1 MRWLIRRVV
10 KKGKGSVSYEE
21 DIHYGDVLTIG
32 RGSDQAIF
40 LPDLRVALEHAKV
53 TFIGGGQYKVESLIL
68 AGIRVNNEITHAT
81 TVGPGAMIEIG
92 ATRVQL
98 LEPPVDYDA
107 GVEISAL
114 DKTEEKALKAAKA
127 LPTSLSQTWI
137 SKRKPAWILFLLI
150 AAFFFVLP
158 LMTHFSY
165 GWSQILRKSP
175 LPSQQTWSAGPLAPA
190 HQAFGS
196 DCKQCHEK
204 AFVQVLDSA
213 CARCHGN
220 TKAHADPAKFNLP
233 ELGEARC
240 KSCHQDHLG
249 QLGLVRKDQEL
260 CSDCHRN
267 LKDHTKGA
275 STLIDVADFG
285 AVKKSPHPEFQVD
298 MPAWDADGKFTPVRT
313 RLAPGLKETS
323 GLIYPHDKHLRAEG
337 LKTPDGVK
345 YLTCA
350 NCHTL
355 EPGGAR
361 FKPVNFETMC
371 QSCHRLDFDVLAPDR
386 QVPHG
391 KVSEIIFM
399 LDEFY
404 GERALEGGYQDATA
418 PFIVQQRRRPGEPM
432 SQQQTQEALAWA
444 RTKARQ
450 VGETLFTTKACKTC
464 HTIERGTTPAKPW
477 IVAPVRVAG
486 EWYPRSH
493 FNHDSHQ
500 TNITEARK
508 ELCEDCHAAKAS
520 KASSDLL
527 IPGIDNCRQC
537 HGGEKVKD
545 KIAST
550 CIECHGYHQSK
561 FLVLTELQA
570 RAAKKP

>member
-127 LPTSLSQTWI
+127 LPTALAQTWI
-137 SKRKPAWILFLLI
+137 SKRKPAWLLFVLI
-150 AAFFFVLP
+150 AVFFFVLP
-158 LMTHFSY
+158 MATHFSP
-165 GWSQILRKSP
+165 GWLKMLGATP
-175 LPSQQTWSAGPLAPA
+175 LPGQQTWSAGPLAPA
-190 HQAFGS
+190 HVSFGTE
-196 DCKQCHEK
+196 CKRCHAK
-204 AFVQVLDSA
+204 PFVQVRDEE
-213 CARCHGN
+213 CAQCHSM
-220 TKAHADPAKFNLP
+220 TKGHADPTKFNLP
-233 ELGEARC
+233 ELGDARC
-240 KSCHQDHLG
+240 AHCHQDHNGLE
-249 QLGLVRKDQEL
+249 GLVRRDQEL
-260 CSDCHRN
+260 CSDCHRD
-267 LKDHTKGA
+267 LKNHTKGA

-285 AVKKSPHPEFQVD
+285 AEGKAAHPEFQVD
-298 MPAWDADGKFTPVRT
+298 LPAWDATGKFAPVRT

-337 LKTPDGVK
+337 LKTPDGVR

-350 NCHTL
+350 NCHES

-361 FKPVNFETMC
+361 MKPVNFETMC
-371 QSCHRLDFDVLAPDR
+371 HECHRLDFDVLAADR
-386 QVPHG
+386 QVPHA
-391 KVSEIIFM
+391 KVSEVIFM
-399 LDEFY
+399 LDEYY

-432 SQQQTQEALAWA
+432 SQQQQQEALAWA
-444 RTKARQ
+444 RMKARQ
-450 VGETLFTTKACKTC
+450 VGETIFTTKACKTC
-464 HTIERGTTPAKPW
+464 HTITRGATPAQPW
-477 IVAPVRVAG
+477 IVAPVRVSG

-493 FNHDSHQ
+493 FNHDQHK
-500 TNITEARK
+500 TNPVEARA
-508 ELCEDCHAAKAS
+508 ENCADCHDAKSS
-520 KASSDLL
+520 KEASDLM
-527 IPGIDNCRQC
+527 IPGINNCRQC
-537 HGGEKVKD
+537 HGGEKAKGKVG
-545 KIAST
+545 ST

-561 FLVLTELQA
+561 YLVLSELQA
-570 RAAKKP
+570 RAKKP